1 MAPTPTTDTTL
12 TPVEDTSAASTT
24 KIATPIDPELER
36 CAVATT
42 VNGDALELF
51 AVGDDAELYHRTER
65 RSSSTAWASLGRP
78 AALRG
83 GPTAIRT
90 VLGGLLLAA
99 CADDGQFHVRLR
111 RTSTKWDAWQAV
123 AAPEGGCAW
132 QPTLLLG
139 ADGGIHAFATTPGS
153 GRLWEA
159 SWGRDGPPTT
169 PTWGFLSG
177 EASAVPSAELDADGL
192 AHLFVRGPAGALFER
207 AQTRGGG
214 WGEWVALGGGA
225 ASSARPPSLAGA
237 QHLMELYVRGKD
249 DGLYRVRQAPVPPPQ
264 RTKWQRW
271 EALGGAFAS
280 GAAAALNADGL
291 AQVFAIGP
299 DRAVWHRRQLFTA
312 GSNASE
318 AGSRWWPRGA
328 PVRPVVEWSR
338 WGSLGAE
345 ASAAPAAV
353 QRADGLIDVL
363 VRGADRN
370 LYRKP
375 QVLGAAGTNLSWGA
389 WAFVGGP
396 VRSFE
401 C

>member
-1 MAPTPTTDTTL
+1 MSARACANGDGARQRRSPTGGCANRMPRYAELFAYARPRSVAPEGSVADDIALGFADVSRVSSPSCCKSNRHSLIRSVGLDICAIMAPAPATDTAL
-12 TPVEDTSAASTT
+12 PPVEDTSAASTKT
-24 KIATPIDPELER
+24 ATPIDPELER
-36 CAVATT
+36 CAVATI

-65 RSSSTAWASLGRP
+65 RSSSSAWASLGRP

-111 RTSTKWDAWQAV
+111 RSSNKWDAWQAV

-214 WGEWVALGGGA
+214 W
-225 ASSARPPSLAGA
+225 
-237 QHLMELYVRGKD
+237 
-249 DGLYRVRQAPVPPPQ
+249 
-264 RTKWQRW
+264 
-271 EALGGAFAS
+271 AS
-280 GAAAALNADGL
+280 GSRSAAA
-291 AQVFAIGP
+291 
-299 DRAVWHRRQLFTA
+299 RRRQR
-312 GSNASE
+312 GRRR
-318 AGSRWWPRGA
+318 SRA
-328 PVRPVVEWSR
+328 
-338 WGSLGAE
+338 
-345 ASAAPAAV
+345 
-353 QRADGLIDVL
+353 
-363 VRGADRN
+363 
-370 LYRKP
+370 
-375 QVLGAAGTNLSWGA
+375 
-389 WAFVGGP
+389 
-396 VRSFE
+396 RST
-401 C
+401 

>member
-1 MAPTPTTDTTL
+1 
-12 TPVEDTSAASTT
+12 
-24 KIATPIDPELER
+24 
-36 CAVATT
+36 
-42 VNGDALELF
+42 
-51 AVGDDAELYHRTER
+51 
-65 RSSSTAWASLGRP
+65 
-78 AALRG
+78 
-83 GPTAIRT
+83 
-90 VLGGLLLAA
+90 
-99 CADDGQFHVRLR
+99 
-111 RTSTKWDAWQAV
+111 
-123 AAPEGGCAW
+123 
-132 QPTLLLG
+132 
-139 ADGGIHAFATTPGS
+139 
-153 GRLWEA
+153 
-159 SWGRDGPPTT
+159 
-169 PTWGFLSG
+169 
-177 EASAVPSAELDADGL
+177 
-192 AHLFVRGPAGALFER
+192 
-207 AQTRGGG
+207 
-214 WGEWVALGGGA
+214 
-225 ASSARPPSLAGA
+225 
-237 QHLMELYVRGKD
+237 MELYVRGKD

-280 GAAAALNADGL
+280 GAAARSTPTASPRSSPSAPTARCGT
-291 AQVFAIGP
+291 AASSSP
-299 DRAVWHRRQLFTA
+299 PARTPRRRA
-312 GSNASE
+312 
-318 AGSRWWPRGA
+318 RWWPRGA